1 MRSFLRR
8 LWENWK
14 GITGYI
20 GDFQARL
27 LLTVFYFT
35 AAVPFGVLMRLVG
48 DPLHVRDR
56 PATSGWM
63 KRQTRDTDLPAAQ
76 RQF

>member
-1 MRSFLRR
+1 MRFMRR
-8 LWENWK
+8 LWDGWK
-14 GITGYI
+14 EIAGYI

-35 AAVPFGVLMRLVG
+35 VALPFGVLTRLVS
-48 DPLHVRDR
+48 DPLHVRDL
-56 PATSGWM
+56 PAASGWM
-63 KRQTRDTDLPAAQ
+63 KRQTRDTDLSDAQ